1 MVSLCPNRHSSPV
14 FSLIYQAINVTC
26 HTSDIGTHQ
35 HYMSFL
41 VCSSHL
47 LWADGSHG
55 PQKWAVQ
62 LRAEW
67 SYPQPWP
74 GHVWPCGSSLRPWTV
89 WRQPPHLLWPWHDR
103 GVCLLSFV
111 CTCRGC
117 TWSCIGQQETHY
129 YFTTYV
135 ITIGVNPFTPSTCHC
150 ILFVLTLSLPALFT
164 IFTAFRIT
172 ALNLKQN
179 HTEASKT

>member
-1 MVSLCPNRHSSPV
+1 MNKSEEKLIILNDITISQQASQSV
-14 FSLIYQAINVTC
+14 FSLIYQAINITC

-55 PQKWAVQ
+55 PQKWAIQ
-62 LRAEW
+62 LRAEC

-103 GVCLLSFV
+103 GVCLSSFV
-111 CTCRGC
+111 CTSWVHLKLHWTARD
-117 TWSCIGQQETHY
+117 TLLFYDMY
-129 YFTTYV
+129 Y
-135 ITIGVNPFTPSTCHC
+135 HC
-150 ILFVLTLSLPALFT
+150 KNYVLTLLLPALVT
-164 IFTAFRIT
+164 VYCMC
-172 ALNLKQN
+172 
-179 HTEASKT
+179 